1 MRVGHGGRVEF
12 ALLGPLVVRRG
23 ETVIRVPTGK
33 QRVLLAAL
41 LLAADQV
48 LTIDE
53 LIDTMWDGRPPTSA
67 RITLQGHIK
76 RLRRTLGDHTGSL
89 IVTRPGG
96 YTITT
101 TGHELD
107 ITRFNEL
114 LAEGRQHA
122 QQDRWQSVADTMHA
136 ALALWCGQPLLDVA
150 SQTLTQATLPRLTEM
165 RLQAWGWRIEADLRL
180 GLHERLIGELAELTT
195 EYPLQERFHSQL
207 MTALYRSGRQADAL
221 AAYHRLRQLLA
232 DELGVDPDPQSQQL
246 FHQILVADPALLP
259 AGPVVASAIPSPH
272 PPAPPRMV
280 RPAQLPADLTDFVGR
295 ESQTKHL
302 ADLLTDPGAN
312 GRRPLPVAAITGVG
326 GIGKTSLA
334 VRVAHRIADDF
345 PDGQLYA
352 DLRGTGAQ
360 PQAAGDVLAR
370 FLRDLGVPDA
380 AVPVDEEEQVVRYR
394 SLLAG
399 RRVLVLLDDARD
411 TAQIRPLIPG
421 AAGCAVLLT
430 SRNRLSGPDG
440 ATVVDLDPLD
450 TTEAGALFTGIVGP
464 DRTTAEP
471 GATTTVLAACDG
483 FPLAIRIAA
492 TRLATRR
499 GWNVRALADR
509 LTDERDRLRELNVA
523 DLAIRVTFQTSY
535 HALPT
540 VAAPHGTDPARA
552 FRLLG
557 LAPGPSVSLPAAA
570 VLFDTSVSHAE
581 QALETLV
588 DAHLLTSP
596 EPGRYRFH
604 DLLRVYAAERA
615 DVEEPEQIR
624 TAAIHRLLTWY
635 LDNAAAADQ
644 VLIPGPRRNA
654 VDEGTPG
661 LRFADYQEALRWFDI
676 ERDTLLAATS
686 LAAETGEHDLAG
698 RFAVRLR
705 PFLGW
710 RCHWDDV
717 ITVARIGL
725 ASARARGDRLGE
737 ADALNAMSTGFFH
750 RNECQ
755 PAQDALHEALPIFRE
770 LGDLPGELAATSNL
784 GSAYLWSGDVDSAA
798 ELMERAVAIARDPVN
813 RPYEARALAN
823 LGYVCN
829 ELGQH
834 ERALACC
841 ERALTIASGADD
853 PFYQGLAC
861 LVLGRAHRG
870 LGRHTEAVEHLRRAL
885 ELTEQVGA
893 HELHGLALMYLGDV
907 EDDLGHAQNAIRTW
921 QQAHRVLDRGSHAFA
936 SQAADR
942 LARFSS

>member
-1 MRVGHGGRVEF
+1 MEF
-12 ALLGPLVVRRG
+12 ALLGPLVVRRDQ
-23 ETVIRVPTGK
+23 TIIPVPTGK

-41 LLAADQV
+41 LLAANQV

-53 LIDTMWDGRPPTSA
+53 LIDTMWDSRPPTSA

-76 RLRRTLGDHTGSL
+76 RLRRTLGDRTGSP
-89 IVTRPGG
+89 IATRPGG

-107 ITRFNEL
+107 ITRFNAL
-114 LAEGRQHA
+114 LTQGQQHA
-122 QQDRWQSVADTMHA
+122 RLDRWQSVADTMHA
-136 ALALWCGQPLLDVA
+136 ALALWRGQPLLDVP
-150 SQTLTQATLPRLTEM
+150 SHTLTQATLPRLTEM
-165 RLQAWGWRIEADLRL
+165 RLQALAWRLEADLRL
-180 GLHERLIGELAELTT
+180 GRHEQLIGELAELTT
-195 EYPLQERFHSQL
+195 EYPLRERFHSQL

-246 FHQILVADPALLP
+246 YHHILTAHPALLP
-259 AGPVVASAIPSPH
+259 PAPVVASANPSHGRTPHPSP
-272 PPAPPRMV
+272 APRMV

-295 ESQTKHL
+295 DSQTKHL

-326 GIGKTSLA
+326 GIGKTTLA
-334 VRVAHRIADDF
+334 LRVAHRVAEDF

-352 DLRGTGAQ
+352 NLRGAGTQ
-360 PQAAGDVLAR
+360 PLPASDVLAR

-380 AVPVDEEEQVVRYR
+380 AVPVDEEERVVRFR
-394 SLLAG
+394 SLLAE

-411 TAQIRPLIPG
+411 TTQIRPLLPG

-440 ATVVDLDPLD
+440 ATVLDLDPLD
-450 TTEAGALFTGIVGP
+450 STDAGALFTGIVGP
-464 DRTTAEP
+464 DRATAEP
-471 GATTTVLAACDG
+471 AATTIVLAACGG

-492 TRLATRR
+492 TRLAARR
-499 GWNVRALADR
+499 GWNVRTLADR
-509 LTDERDRLRELNVA
+509 LTDERNRLRELNVA

-535 HALPT
+535 DALPT
-540 VAAPHGTDPARA
+540 VADPHGTDPARA

-557 LAPGPSVSLPAAA
+557 LAPGSSLSLPAAA
-570 VLFDTSVSHAE
+570 VLFDTSPARAE

-615 DVEEPEQIR
+615 DAEEPVQVR
-624 TAAIHRLLTWY
+624 TAAVHRLLIWC
-635 LDNAAAADQ
+635 LASAAAADQ
-644 VLIPGPRRNA
+644 ALIPGPRRNTD
-654 VDEGTPG
+654 DEGTPG
-661 LRFADYQEALRWFDI
+661 LRFAGYQQALRWFDS

-686 LAAETGEHDLAG
+686 HAAQIGEHDLAG
-698 RFAVRLR
+698 RFAIRLR

-710 RCHWDDV
+710 RCHWDDA

-750 RNECQ
+750 RNELQ
-755 PAQDALHEALPIFRE
+755 PAMDALHEALPIFRE

-784 GSAYLWSGDVDSAA
+784 GNAYLWSGDIDSAA
-798 ELMERAVAIARDPVN
+798 ELMEHAVAIAQDPVN

-823 LGYVCN
+823 LGYAYN

-853 PFYQGLAC
+853 PFYQGLAR
-861 LVLGRAHRG
+861 LVLGRAYFG
-870 LGRHTEAVEHLRRAL
+870 LGRPTEAVEHLRRAVK
-885 ELTEQVGA
+885 LTEQVGA

-907 EDDLGHAQNAIRTW
+907 EDDLGRAQTAIRTW
-921 QQAHRVLDRGSHAFA
+921 QQAHRILTHGSHAFA
-936 SQAADR
+936 RQAADR
-942 LARFSS
+942 LARVT